1 MYAVYRHFD
10 ADDHLLYVGMSINP
24 LRRLEQHRYRA
35 EWFSRITKVTV
46 EWFDECFAASEA
58 EIAAIKAEKPEYNV
72 AHTQEKAQPEK
83 DGPVPTYAISDG
95 EMIDRVYVFLAGYSR
110 AEYGPDSFY
119 SFKRNN
125 PEIVAYLAET
135 DKDDIV
141 PMPPSAYAEWKA
153 NDFKGGL
160 PDVQIVAILNETG
173 KGLKD
178 AKGVKAMSE
187 QSYRNWKSKGFT
199 GYQIPNDDDVIEAN
213 QED

>member
-1 MYAVYRHFD
+1 MYCVYRHFD
-10 ADDHLLYVGMSINP
+10 ADDRLLYVGMSINP

-35 EWFSRITKVTV
+35 EWFSRIAKVTI

-72 AHTQEKAQPEK
+72 AYSQEKAPPEK

-95 EMIDRVYVFLAGYSR
+95 EMIDRVYVFLAGHSR
-110 AEYGPDSFY
+110 AEYGPDSFG

-125 PEIVAYLAET
+125 PEIMEYLAET
-135 DKDDIV
+135 AKDDIV
-141 PMPPSAYAEWKA
+141 P
-153 NDFKGGL
+153 
-160 PDVQIVAILNETG
+160 
-173 KGLKD
+173 
-178 AKGVKAMSE
+178 MSE

-213 QED
+213 SED